1 MKLKRYKKKT
11 IGTFISREIIIIILS
26 IVLSLII
33 INYFYRRFN
42 NVVIPL
48 AEAETRKY
56 ITDIISKSTKNIKF
70 EKNLFVMDKD
80 NNNEIK
86 MINYNSYEVTL
97 LVNQI
102 TSNIQNNL
110 DMLLNDNN
118 VVTEIPL
125 GVIFRNSLLRNFG
138 PIIKIRLKIIG
149 NILSEL
155 QTEVKPYG
163 INNALV
169 EVKIKLD
176 ANARIVLP
184 IVSKDINVTNIVP
197 ISINIVNGKIP
208 EAYLYSYK

>member
-56 ITDIISKSTKNIKF
+56 ITEIISKSTKNIKF

-169 EVKIKLD
+169 EVRIKLD